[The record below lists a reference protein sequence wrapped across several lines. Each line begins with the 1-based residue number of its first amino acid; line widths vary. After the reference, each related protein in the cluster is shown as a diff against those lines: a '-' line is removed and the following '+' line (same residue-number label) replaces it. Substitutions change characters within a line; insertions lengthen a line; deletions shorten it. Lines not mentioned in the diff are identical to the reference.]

1 MHYFISS
8 INNFPMCSAPAQIVA
23 PAPEVIEDETAFVD
37 PNQTNL
43 LDQIAAAEA
52 DLEAD
57 LMDEDLRYKHAEE
70 AVSETI
76 VTYTD
81 LAGNTFEAID
91 FHNEVV
97 SDTNQLEDPEDEED
111 LNDWMNLPLELDDK
125 DEAPTYIPDENQE
138 YTGENASHMK
148 GSDFDVDKDDFSFDP
163 SDDNSSTDDLTVDFD
178 F

>member
-8 INNFPMCSAPAQIVA
+8 INNFPVCSAPAQIVV
-23 PAPEVIEDETAFVD
+23 PVPTDITSDTPLVD
-37 PNQTNL
+37 PNQV
-43 LDQIAAAEA
+43 
-52 DLEAD
+52 DLED
-57 LMDEDLRYKHAEE
+57 LIAQVEAEE
-70 AVSETI
+70 AMSETI

-97 SDTNQLEDPEDEED
+97 SDTNQLEDPKDEEED
-111 LNDWMNLPLELDDK
+111 LNDWMNLPLESDNK
-125 DEAPTYIPDENQE
+125 DEAPAYIPDENQE